1 MNVIINKLDLP
12 CDIKGVINSYCSDK
26 FGYTGEDLKAIEKI
40 KENRRNKF
48 MKLRQK
54 LELCDRNQ

>member
-1 MNVIINKLDLP
+1 MNVIVNKLDLP
-12 CDIKGVINSYCSDK
+12 CDIKGVINSYCSNK
-26 FGYTGEDLKAIEKI
+26 LGYTGEELKAIEKI

-54 LELCDRNQ
+54 LE